1 MRQTS
6 QFLQRCC
13 ATSILLLVGGCTT
26 MSDQERKEFLCE
38 EWGRGTK
45 NIAQLKATYSIATGD
60 QLRIRSG
67 GPRTGISYIEGDLK
81 QLVEEVDTACS
92 VESSI

>member
-6 QFLQRCC
+6 QFLQQCC

>member
-1 MRQTS
+1 
-6 QFLQRCC
+6 
-13 ATSILLLVGGCTT
+13 

-45 NIAQLKATYSIATGD
+45 NIDQLKATYSIATGD

>member
-1 MRQTS
+1 
-6 QFLQRCC
+6 
-13 ATSILLLVGGCTT
+13 
-26 MSDQERKEFLCE
+26 MSDQERKKFLCE

-45 NIAQLKATYSIATGD
+45 NIAQLKATYAIATGG

-81 QLVEEVDTACS
+81 QLAEEVDIACS
-92 VESSI
+92 VDSSI